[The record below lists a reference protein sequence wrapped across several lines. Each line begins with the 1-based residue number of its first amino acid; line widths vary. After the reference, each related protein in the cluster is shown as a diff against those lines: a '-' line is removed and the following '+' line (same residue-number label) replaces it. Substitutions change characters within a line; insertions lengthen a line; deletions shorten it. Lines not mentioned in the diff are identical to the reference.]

1 MKKGSIILSDNV
13 LWSGK
18 VVEELKEDD
27 EDTKAL
33 LQYNKLLNEHPKLE
47 TVILPIRDGLTISR
61 VI

>member
-1 MKKGSIILSDNV
+1 

-18 VVEELKEDD
+18 VVEPVKDD
-27 EDTKAL
+27 DDTNAL
-33 LQYNKLLNEHPKLE
+33 LQYNKLLNEHSRLE